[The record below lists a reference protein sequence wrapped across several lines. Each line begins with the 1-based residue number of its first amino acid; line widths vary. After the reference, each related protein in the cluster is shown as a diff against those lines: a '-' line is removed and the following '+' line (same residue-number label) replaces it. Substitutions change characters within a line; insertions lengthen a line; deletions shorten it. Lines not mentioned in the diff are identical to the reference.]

1 MSYINKAFAITL
13 LAGLSGCNMVT
24 IDPSG
29 DVAARQRDLILLAT
43 GLMLLIVLPVI
54 ALTLGFAWT
63 YRASNI
69 KAAYAPDWSHSTRLE
84 MAVWA
89 APLAIIA
96 ILGTVTWITS
106 HTLDPYRPLDR
117 LGPDRPVPA
126 GLKPLEIDVV
136 ALDWK
141 WLFIYPEFGVASVN
155 EVAAPVDRPL
165 DFRITASTV
174 MNSFYVPALA
184 GQVYAMPGM
193 QTRLHAVINRPGL
206 FDGISA
212 NYSGEGFSDMRFAF
226 RGMRPADFNG
236 WVAGLRSSGAPR
248 LTRGDYLQ
256 LEKPSVHEPPRHYR
270 TVEPGLFQNIVS
282 RCVEPGQSCMV
293 MRNDRTARSIPTTKG
308 E

>member
-1 MSYINKAFAITL
+1 MRVYKQAFAISL
-13 LAGLSGCNMVT
+13 LAGLSGCKMVT

-29 DVAARQRDLILLAT
+29 DVAVRQRDLILLAT
-43 GLMLLIVLPVI
+43 GLMLLIVVPVI
-54 ALTLGFAWT
+54 GLTLGFAWK
-63 YRASNI
+63 YRASNVN
-69 KAAYAPDWSHSTRLE
+69 AVYAPDWNHSTRLE

-117 LGPDRPVPA
+117 LGPDRPVSA
-126 GLKPLEIDVV
+126 GVKPLEIDVV

-141 WLFIYPEFGVASVN
+141 WLFIYPELDVASVN
-155 EVAAPVDRPL
+155 EVAAPLDRPL
-165 DFRITASTV
+165 DFRITGSTV

-193 QTRLHAVINRPGL
+193 ETRLHAVINRAGV

-212 NYSGEGFSDMRFAF
+212 NYSGEGFSDMHFAF
-226 RGMRPADFNG
+226 RGMRQADFTR
-236 WVAGLRSSGAPR
+236 WVAGLRSIGAPP
-248 LTRGDYLQ
+248 LTRASYLW
-256 LEKPSVHEPPRHYR
+256 LARPSVHEPARYYPA
-270 TVEPGLFQNIVS
+270 VEPGLFQDVVT
-282 RCVEPGQSCMV
+282 RCVEPGHACMPAPSAPA
-293 MRNDRTARSIPTTKG
+293 MRSVSTIKG